1 MINHAIN
8 TGLYIIFVKGKPMS
22 DYSRYRRGGEILA
35 SRRED
40 EVRPV
45 H

>member
-1 MINHAIN
+1 MINPASN
-8 TGLYIIFVKGKPMS
+8 AGLYIIFVKGKPMS
-22 DYSRYRRGGEILA
+22 DYSMYRRGGEILA
-35 SRRED
+35 SRKED